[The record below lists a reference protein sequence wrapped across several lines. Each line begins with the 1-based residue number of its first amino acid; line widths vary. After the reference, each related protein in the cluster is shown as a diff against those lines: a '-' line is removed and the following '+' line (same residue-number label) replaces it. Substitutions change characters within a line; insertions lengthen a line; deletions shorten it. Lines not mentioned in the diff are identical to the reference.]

1 MSLEIPLSIARSDGR
16 IPLVFAW
23 GVSSFFG
30 WGVYGMNLALAL
42 VDHPT
47 ITPLTALPFSRGDV
61 VVDPLRMYRLMR
73 VADASRVLWDALAT
87 MPTPWVSSDTP
98 VLHPLHETL
107 ATNPVGHE
115 RMLSGR
121 PDIGVIFF
129 HDTRITAQAQ
139 DNARRFPL
147 IVAGSTW
154 AEAVLRANTIAATT
168 TVIQGVD
175 ISLFHPAPRAGW
187 FPGRFVIFSGGK
199 LEIRKGQDLVLAA
212 FRAFQRRHPE
222 ALLLT
227 AWQSPWPNLAAD
239 AVASPSIQPP
249 ALGHDGMI
257 DITKWAVEN
266 GIPADAVIDIGLN
279 PQIAMPHVLR
289 EADAAIFANRC
300 EGGTNLVAME
310 CMACGVPTILSA
322 NTGHLDLLGHDAALP
337 LCQQHPVHL
346 SDVGTDGWG
355 ESSVEEMVEALETL
369 WRDRDSAAALGARG
383 AAAMAQL
390 SWSRQIDALLQSI
403 APHLR

>member
-42 VDHPT
+42 ADHPA
-47 ITPLTALPFSRGDV
+47 ITPLTALPFGRGDV

-73 VADASRVLWDALAT
+73 VADASRVLWDALAA

-129 HDTRITAQAQ
+129 HNTRITAQAQ

-147 IVAGSTW
+147 IVAGSSW

-187 FPGRFVIFSGGK
+187 FPGRFVIFS
-199 LEIRKGQDLVLAA
+199 
-212 FRAFQRRHPE
+212 
-222 ALLLT
+222 
-227 AWQSPWPNLAAD
+227 
-239 AVASPSIQPP
+239 
-249 ALGHDGMI
+249 
-257 DITKWAVEN
+257 
-266 GIPADAVIDIGLN
+266 
-279 PQIAMPHVLR
+279 
-289 EADAAIFANRC
+289 
-300 EGGTNLVAME
+300 
-310 CMACGVPTILSA
+310 
-322 NTGHLDLLGHDAALP
+322 
-337 LCQQHPVHL
+337 
-346 SDVGTDGWG
+346 
-355 ESSVEEMVEALETL
+355 ETV
-369 WRDRDSAAALGARG
+369 
-383 AAAMAQL
+383 
-390 SWSRQIDALLQSI
+390 
-403 APHLR
+403 